1 MFISPFADIFTGL
14 TSRHEGS
21 ASACRAAF
29 RPNLVVVSLEEPY
42 LMLRFPQLGF
52 GFEALALGFLQRCE
66 LLFGGF
72 DTKFYGGI
80 EGLCCLVKQLARS
93 LRIGGAQPDRQSTL
107 LNSSH

>member
-1 MFISPFADIFTGL
+1 
-14 TSRHEGS
+14 
-21 ASACRAAF
+21 
-29 RPNLVVVSLEEPY
+29 
-42 LMLRFPQLGF
+42 MLRFPQLGF

-93 LRIGGAQPDRQSTL
+93 LRIGGAPPL
-107 LNSSH
+107 LQRRRSEERREGKSVSVRVDLGGRRIIKKKNKYRAIRTIQRKKQ